1 MCIYTPFGSPFYA
14 EVESSDG
21 IHLLMSYMLDLADKN
36 SDCDFMLCGD
46 FNARTGG
53 YNATLECDIY
63 DTLND
68 PFCVSRSSKDKL
80 VNPFGSSLLTLCLSF
95 NLTIL
100 NGAIAGDTGGDFTYL
115 SVRGDSIVDY
125 FIVSNSLASH
135 CVKFSVT
142 ENVLSSH
149 MGIELVVSTPS
160 WESRDND
167 DFMIVQS
174 KLIWNENTI
183 SRVTQCQVQFRISRD
198 IQ

>member
-1 MCIYTPFGSPFYA
+1 MC
-14 EVESSDG
+14 
-21 IHLLMSYMLDLADKN
+21 
-36 SDCDFMLCGD
+36 
-46 FNARTGG
+46 
-53 YNATLECDIY
+53 
-63 DTLND
+63 
-68 PFCVSRSSKDKL
+68 
-80 VNPFGSSLLTLCLSF
+80 NPFGSSLLTLCLSF

-100 NGAIAGDTGGDFTYL
+100 NGAIAGDTGGDLTHL
-115 SVRGDSIVDY
+115 SVRGDSIIDY
-125 FIVSNSLASH
+125 FVSNSLVSH
-135 CVKFSVT
+135 CVKFSVM